1 MLGFRNDTYREK
13 LCFTQFSTAYYETKN
28 PGTRNTGETV
38 EHVETGAEERSTLE
52 YQWNTPE
59 YQRNTN
65 VAPVEQP
72 RTT

>member
-13 LCFTQFSTAYYETKN
+13 LCFTQFSTTYYETKN
-28 PGTRNTGETV
+28 PGTRNTGETM
-38 EHVETGAEERSTLE
+38 EHAETGAEER
-52 YQWNTPE
+52 NTPE

-65 VAPVEQP
+65 VALVEQP